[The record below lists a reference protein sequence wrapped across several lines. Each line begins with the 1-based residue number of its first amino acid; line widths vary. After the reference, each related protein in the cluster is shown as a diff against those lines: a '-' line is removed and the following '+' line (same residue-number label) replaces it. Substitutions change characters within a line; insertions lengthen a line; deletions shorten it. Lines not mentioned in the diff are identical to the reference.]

1 MSREGSMQTGEG
13 ERLHAARRR
22 KFWALL
28 GGLALIGAV
37 AGFGTGFV
45 EGKAASNAAGLEPWM
60 VTLAGIGVVLV
71 AIAAAWGSWRFFE
84 SVDEVELADNLWGS
98 LIGFYAYVL
107 LFPAWW
113 ALWKLGQA
121 PEPDD
126 WVILGVSVVTAT
138 AAYLL
143 RKWRAR

>member
-1 MSREGSMQTGEG
+1 MQSGEG

-22 KFWALL
+22 KFWILL
-28 GGLALIGAV
+28 GALGLIGAV

-45 EGKAASNAAGLEPWM
+45 EGRAASDPASLDPWM
-60 VTLAGIGVVLV
+60 VTAASAGVILV
-71 AIAAAWGSWRFFE
+71 AIAAAWGSWRFFV

-113 ALWKLGQA
+113 ALWKLGRV

-126 WVILGVSVVTAT
+126 WTILGVSVVTAT
-138 AAYLL
+138 VAYLV